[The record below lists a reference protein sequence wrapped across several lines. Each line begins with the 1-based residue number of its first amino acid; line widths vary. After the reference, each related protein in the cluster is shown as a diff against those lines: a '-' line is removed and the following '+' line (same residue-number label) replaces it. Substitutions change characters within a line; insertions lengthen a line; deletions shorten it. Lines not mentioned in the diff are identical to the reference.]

1 MLNRRRFFTRAG
13 LAAAA
18 ASVGAPHIAVSAE
31 TLNARPGQRPARII
45 HIVSDGMSAGTL
57 ACADH
62 YSRIVRKRPLT
73 WVQLM
78 NQPGTQFCY
87 MNMRSLNS
95 LVTDSAAASSSWG
108 SGARVMNGVLNVLPN
123 GKRLTPLYT
132 VFGELGWTRALVT
145 TTEITHATP
154 AGFAA
159 NVRSRENPQLIA
171 AQYLERRIDI
181 LLGGGKQFFEQK
193 KRLDKRDLKAEYRQA
208 GYSVVETRDELKA
221 APKTGR
227 LLGIFTDSH
236 LPYTVD
242 HQRDAKLRERVP
254 TLAEMTAAALER
266 LANARNFI
274 LQIEG
279 GRVDHAAHSSCAAG
293 AIRDQIALDEAIDL
307 VVAFVKEH
315 PDTLVVMTTDHGNS
329 NPGLNGM
336 GGGYSRSP
344 MRLANIE
351 KIKGSVGTILDQIK
365 KQGTKIEVKPVSV
378 SEKEEPLPYKMPTVL
393 YRYDDEELQ
402 RKLQEA
408 EDKAKREEEKKKPK
422 QRTVE
427 YGYWVEASRIVAVVE
442 EWTGYKMP
450 VERARWFQKYLL
462 RQGDALFEQLNND
475 TAQLGQL
482 LANYTGVNWIG
493 NSHTSDYSPVVA
505 FGPGSERFKGLI
517 QNTDV
522 FGHYVDLAGVNF
534 RNPSVPEFA
543 DADIIPPSTED
554 IAAYGAPWVEEMV

>member
-1 MLNRRRFFTRAG
+1 MLNRRRFFSQAG

-18 ASVGAPHIAVSAE
+18 ASVGAPHIALSAAS
-31 TLNARPGQRPARII
+31 LNGRGGQRPSRII
-45 HIVSDGMSAGTL
+45 HIVSDGMSSGTL
-57 ACADH
+57 AVSDH
-62 YSRIVRKRPLT
+62 YSRLVRKRPLT
-73 WVQLM
+73 WIKLL
-78 NQPGTQFCY
+78 NEPGVVMGY

-108 SGARVMNGVLNVLPN
+108 SGVRVMNGVLNVLPN

-132 VFGELGWTRALVT
+132 VFGEIGWTRALVT

-181 LLGGGKQFFEQK
+181 LLGGGRQFFDEK
-193 KRLDKRDLKAEYRQA
+193 KRLDKRDLKAAFRQA
-208 GYSVVETRDELKA
+208 GYSVVEKRKA
-221 APKTGR
+221 LMEAPKSGR
-227 LLGIFTDSH
+227 LLGIFSDSH

-242 HQRDAKLRERVP
+242 HQRDAKLREEVP

-266 LANARNFI
+266 LASARNFI

-293 AIRDQIALDEAIDL
+293 AILDQVALDEAIDL

-315 PDTLVVMTTDHGNS
+315 PDTLVVITTDHGNS
-329 NPGLNGM
+329 NPGLSGM
-336 GGGYSRSP
+336 GGSYSRSP
-344 MRLANIE
+344 MRLANIQ
-351 KIKGSVGTILDQIK
+351 KIKGSIGTILGEIK
-365 KQGTKIEVKPVSV
+365 KKGTKIEVKPTSV
-378 SEKEEPLPYKMPTVL
+378 SERDEPLPYKMPTVL
-393 YRYDDEELQ
+393 YRYDDEEVQ

-408 EDKAKREEEKKKPK
+408 DDKAKREEEKKKGT
-422 QRTVE
+422 QRKVE
-427 YGYWVEASRIVAVVE
+427 YGYWVEARRIAEVIE
-442 EWTGYKMP
+442 EWTGYKVPM
-450 VERARWFQKYLL
+450 ERAKWFQKYLL
-462 RQGDALFEQLNND
+462 RQGDALFDQLNND

-505 FGPGSERFKGLI
+505 FGPGAERFRGLI

-522 FGHYVDLAGVNF
+522 YGHYLDLVGVNF

-543 DADIIPPSTED
+543 DADIVPPTTED
-554 IAAYGAPWVEEMV
+554 IVAYGQPWTEEMA

>member
-1 MLNRRRFFTRAG
+1 
-13 LAAAA
+13 
-18 ASVGAPHIAVSAE
+18 
-31 TLNARPGQRPARII
+31 
-45 HIVSDGMSAGTL
+45 MSSGTL
-57 ACADH
+57 ACADQ
-62 YSRIVRKRPLT
+62 YSRLVRKRPLT
-73 WVQLM
+73 WIELM
-78 NQPGTQFCY
+78 NRPGGGCGC

-108 SGARVMNGVLNVLPN
+108 SGARVMNGALNVLPN

-132 VFGELGWTRALVT
+132 VFGELGWMRALVT

-171 AQYLERRIDI
+171 AQYLERRVDI
-181 LLGGGKQFFEQK
+181 LLGGGKQFFDEK
-193 KRLDKRDLKAEYRQA
+193 KRLDKQDLKAAYRRA
-208 GYSVVETRDELKA
+208 GYTVVETRNELKT
-221 APKTGR
+221 APKTSR

-266 LANARNFI
+266 LAGARHFI

-293 AIRDQIALDEAIDL
+293 AIMDQIALDEAIDL
-307 VVAFVKEH
+307 VVAFTKEH
-315 PDTLVVMTTDHGNS
+315 PDTLVILTTDHGNS

-336 GGGYSRSP
+336 GGSYSRSP
-344 MRLANIE
+344 VRLANIQ
-351 KIKGSVGTILDQIK
+351 KIKGSVGTILGEIK
-365 KQGTKIEVKPVSV
+365 KKGTKIEVKPISV
-378 SEKEEPLPYKMPTVL
+378 SEKEEPLAYKMPTVL
-393 YRYDDEELQ
+393 YRYDDEEMQ

-408 EDKAKREEEKKKPK
+408 ADKAKREEEKKQGKP
-422 QRTVE
+422 RTVE
-427 YGYWVEASRIVAVVE
+427 YGYWVEAKRIAEVLE
-442 EWTGYKMP
+442 EWTGYKVPM
-450 VERARWFQKYLL
+450 ERARWFQKHLL

-482 LANYTGVNWIG
+482 LANYTGINWIG

-505 FGPGSERFKGLI
+505 FGPGAERFKGLI

-522 FGHYVDLAGVNF
+522 FVHYLDLVGVNF
-534 RNPSVPEFA
+534 RNPSVPEYA
-543 DADIIPPSTED
+543 DADIVLPAMED
-554 IAAYGAPWVEEMV
+554 IAAYGEPCTNDMV

>member
-1 MLNRRRFFTRAG
+1 
-13 LAAAA
+13 
-18 ASVGAPHIAVSAE
+18 
-31 TLNARPGQRPARII
+31 
-45 HIVSDGMSAGTL
+45 MSAGTL

-62 YSRIVRKRPLT
+62 YSQLTRKRPLT
-73 WVQLM
+73 WMQIM
-78 NQPGTQFCY
+78 NQPGVHFCY

-108 SGARVMNGVLNVLPN
+108 SGARVVNGALNVLPN

-132 VFGELGWTRALVT
+132 VFGEIGWTRALVT

-159 NVRSRENPQLIA
+159 NVRSRENPELIA

-181 LLGGGKQFFEQK
+181 LLGGGKQFFEEK
-193 KRLDKRDLKAEYRQA
+193 KRLDKRDMKAAYRQA
-208 GYSVVETRDELKA
+208 GYSVVETRSELKA

-242 HQRDAKLRERVP
+242 HQRDPKLRERVP

-266 LANARNFI
+266 LAGARNFI

-293 AIRDQIALDEAIDL
+293 AILDQLALDEAIDL
-307 VVAFVKEH
+307 VVAFTREH

-329 NPGLNGM
+329 NPGLSGM

-344 MRLANIE
+344 MRLANIQR
-351 KIKGSVGTILDQIK
+351 IKGSVGTILGEIK
-365 KQGTKIEVKPVSV
+365 KQGTKIEVKPVSIN
-378 SEKEEPLPYKMPTVL
+378 EKEEPLPYKTPTVL
-393 YRYDDEELQ
+393 YRYDDEEAQ

-427 YGYWVEASRIVAVVE
+427 YGYWVEAARIVEVVE

-462 RQGDALFEQLNND
+462 RQGDALFDQLNND

-482 LANYTGVNWIG
+482 LANYTGINWIG

-522 FGHYVDLAGVNF
+522 FGHYLDLVGVNF
-534 RNPSVPEFA
+534 RNPTVPELA
-543 DADIIPPSTED
+543 EADILPPSTED
-554 IAAYGAPWVEEMV
+554 IAAYGQPWKDDMV

>member
-1 MLNRRRFFTRAG
+1 MLNRRRFFSQAG

-18 ASVGAPHIAVSAE
+18 ASVGAPHIALSAE
-31 TLNARPGQRPARII
+31 SFNARGGQRPSRII

-57 ACADH
+57 AISDH
-62 YSRIVRKRPLT
+62 YSRLVRKRSLT
-73 WVQLM
+73 WMKLL
-78 NQPGTQFCY
+78 NEPGVVMGY

-108 SGARVMNGVLNVLPN
+108 SGVRVMNGVLNVLPN

-132 VFGELGWTRALVT
+132 VFGEIGWTRALVT

-193 KRLDKRDLKAEYRQA
+193 KRLDKRDLKAAFRQA
-208 GYSVVETRDELKA
+208 GYTVVENKKELKE

-242 HQRDAKLRERVP
+242 HNRDNKLREQVP

-266 LANARNFI
+266 LAGAKNFI

-293 AIRDQIALDEAIDL
+293 AILDQVALDEAIDL

-315 PDTLVVMTTDHGNS
+315 PDTLVVITTDHGNS

-336 GGGYSRSP
+336 GGSYSRSP
-344 MRLANIE
+344 MRLANIQ
-351 KIKGSVGTILDQIK
+351 KIKGSIGTILGEIK
-365 KQGTKIEVKPVSV
+365 RKGTKIEVKPTSV
-378 SEKEEPLPYKMPTVL
+378 TEREEPLPYKMPTVL
-393 YRYDDEELQ
+393 YRYDDEEAQ

-408 EDKAKREEEKKKPK
+408 DDKAKREEEKKKGT
-422 QRTVE
+422 QRKVE
-427 YGYWVEASRIVAVVE
+427 YGYWVEARRIAEVIE
-442 EWTGYKMP
+442 EWTGYKVPM
-450 VERARWFQKYLL
+450 ERAKWFQKYLL
-462 RQGDALFEQLNND
+462 RQGDALFDQLNND

-493 NSHTSDYSPVVA
+493 NSHTSDYSPLVA
-505 FGPGSERFKGLI
+505 FGPGAERFRGMI

-522 FGHYVDLAGVNF
+522 YGHYLDLVGVNF
-534 RNPSVPEFA
+534 RNPSVPEYA
-543 DADIIPPSTED
+543 DADIMPPTTED
-554 IAAYGAPWVEEMV
+554 IAAYGQPWTDDMA